1 MLLTFLVNEA
11 LMASQDNNT
20 RGVDLYHPAPQ
31 TVTGIPD
38 CRDDMYLK
46 KDRCLS
52 LLYSPAG
59 DPAVEEIVAG
69 IAKHNLPKA
78 IPADQIKGFAS
89 PEAVDDYLK
98 ANPETGLA
106 AVHFEVAPGGKS
118 VKFMAQNNSTVKFF
132 RGGFQDPN
140 MFAQLP
146 TQVAVEREAVRY
158 LRRQAG
164 QSDTLERRDP
174 GVCPPGPG
182 GGEEALAGSAAKD
195 CRITPGATRS
205 AFVPRGLGTG
215 EGLTR
220 RGRQDSMIAGIAG
233 LFLFA
238 ASMFGAVIQITNVVS
253 EKEAGMRQAMKN
265 FGLIDSLYWI
275 SWMVWEAGIVAISAL
290 SLCVFGLVFQFD
302 LFRNNSFGLT
312 FFLFFLFM
320 LAMTSFAFFVSTL
333 LKVRNGCDGFPA
345 PPRPSGAC
353 LDGG

>member
-1 MLLTFLVNEA
+1 MFASFFFMLLTFLVNEA

-164 QSDTLERRDP
+164 QSDTLEWSVGIQEFAHPGIDEVRRPSLDRRQKI
-174 GVCPPGPG
+174 
-182 GGEEALAGSAAKD
+182 AGSPRA
-195 CRITPGATRS
+195 
-205 AFVPRGLGTG
+205 PRGALSFLGDW
-215 EGLTR
+215 E
-220 RGRQDSMIAGIAG
+220 RGRD
-233 LFLFA
+233 
-238 ASMFGAVIQITNVVS
+238 
-253 EKEAGMRQAMKN
+253 
-265 FGLIDSLYWI
+265 
-275 SWMVWEAGIVAISAL
+275 
-290 SLCVFGLVFQFD
+290 
-302 LFRNNSFGLT
+302 
-312 FFLFFLFM
+312 
-320 LAMTSFAFFVSTL
+320 
-333 LKVRNGCDGFPA
+333 
-345 PPRPSGAC
+345 
-353 LDGG
+353 